1 MTMTPKTRLFLT
13 IFLGVMSAMAPL
25 STDMYLPALPEL
37 SSDFGISASVT
48 QMTLT
53 MTMIGMATGQM
64 IMGPVSDRYGRKG
77 PLLAGMAV
85 FALTALGCAT
95 VPDIRA
101 FLVLRFL
108 MGFAGASGIVIARAI
123 ARDVAEGV
131 ELTRFFAILMM
142 VNGLAPILAPVIGGQ
157 VLLFSD
163 WRGIFV
169 LLIAVGLVQS
179 GATMVYR
186 ETLPQEKRIARLGAS
201 FQKFPQLLH
210 DKYFMGH
217 CLTQCFVFGAFF
229 SYIAGASFLFQNI
242 YHVTPQTFSYI
253 FGGIGAGLL
262 VCGMV
267 PARLAGRVPDVEL
280 LMWALI
286 VPVIGSD
293 DSRALHHDRAALHHG
308 RGELLP
314 RPLAPGQERGQRERA
329 DWFRPDDPRRPH
341 DAPRRH
347 RRQRH
352 GHPDGHHHAHRLH
365 ARPHHVP
372 DPRLPRPSPGR
383 QDYGTDSVKIAI
395 DTTKRATACGVQSS
409 FSYAVILFL

>member
-37 SSDFGISASVT
+37 TTDFGIPASVA
-48 QMTLT
+48 QLTLT
-53 MTMIGMATGQM
+53 MTMIGMAAGQM

-85 FALTALGCAT
+85 FALTALGCAA

-169 LLIAVGLVQS
+169 LLIVVGLAQS

-186 ETLPQEKRIARLGAS
+186 ETLPQEKRIGNLGAS

-242 YHVTPQTFSYI
+242 YHVTPQAFSYI
-253 FGGIGAGLL
+253 FGGIGVGLL

-280 LMWALI
+280 LMGALI
-286 VPVIGSD
+286 VPVLGSVALLGGFLCHAPIYYTIPVLFITIVPLSIMGAASFSLALSRQGKNAGSASALIGFAQMILGGLMMPLVGIAGSD
-293 DSRALHHDRAALHHG
+293 TAVPMGIIMLAGYTLG
-308 RGELLP
+308 LLTF
-314 RPLAPGQERGQRERA
+314 LTLVY
-329 DWFRPDDPRRPH
+329 PD
-341 DAPRRH
+341 H
-347 RRQRH
+347 RR
-352 GHPDGHHHAHRLH
+352 G
-365 ARPHHVP
+365 
-372 DPRLPRPSPGR
+372 GR
-383 QDYGTDSVKIAI
+383 IMGRIK
-395 DTTKRATACGVQSS
+395 
-409 FSYAVILFL
+409 

>member
-37 SSDFGISASVT
+37 TTDFGIPASVA
-48 QMTLT
+48 QLTLT
-53 MTMIGMATGQM
+53 MTMIGMGAGQM

-85 FALTALGCAT
+85 FALTAFGCAA

-169 LLIAVGLVQS
+169 LLIVVGLVQS
-179 GATMVYR
+179 GATMIYR
-186 ETLPQEKRIARLGAS
+186 ETLPKEKRIENLGAS

-242 YHVTPQTFSYI
+242 YHVTPQAFSYI
-253 FGGIGAGLL
+253 FGGIGVGLL

-280 LMWALI
+280 LMGSLI
-286 VPVIGSD
+286 VPALGSVALLAGFLCKAPIWYTIPVLFVTIVPLSIMGAASFSLALSRQGRNAGSASALIGFAQMILGGLMMPLVGIAGSD
-293 DSRALHHDRAALHHG
+293 TAVPMGIIMLAGYTLG
-308 RGELLP
+308 LLTF
-314 RPLAPGQERGQRERA
+314 LVLVY
-329 DWFRPDDPRRPH
+329 PD
-341 DAPRRH
+341 H
-347 RRQRH
+347 RR
-352 GHPDGHHHAHRLH
+352 G
-365 ARPHHVP
+365 
-372 DPRLPRPSPGR
+372 GR
-383 QDYGTDSVKIAI
+383 IMGKI
-395 DTTKRATACGVQSS
+395 R
-409 FSYAVILFL
+409 

>member
-1 MTMTPKTRLFLT
+1 MSMTPRTRLFLT
-13 IFLGVMSAMAPL
+13 VFLGVMSAMAPL

-37 SSDFGISASVT
+37 SSDFGITASVT
-48 QMTLT
+48 QLTLT

-64 IMGPVSDRYGRKG
+64 IMGPVSDRCGRKG
-77 PLLAGMAV
+77 PLLAGMVV

-169 LLIAVGLVQS
+169 LLIVVGLAQS
-179 GATMVYR
+179 GATMIYR
-186 ETLPQEKRIARLGAS
+186 ETLPQEKRIENLGAS

-210 DKYFMGH
+210 DRYFMGH

-242 YHVTPQTFSYI
+242 YHVTPQAFSYI
-253 FGGIGAGLL
+253 FGGIGVGLL

-280 LMWALI
+280 LMFSLI
-286 VPVIGSD
+286 VPVLGSVALLAGFLCKAPIWYTIPCSS
-293 DSRALHHDRAALHHG
+293 SRSCRSPSWARRVSRSPFRARAGMRAA
-308 RGELLP
+308 
-314 RPLAPGQERGQRERA
+314 RA
-329 DWFRPDDPRRPH
+329 R
-341 DAPRRH
+341 
-347 RRQRH
+347 
-352 GHPDGHHHAHRLH
+352 
-365 ARPHHVP
+365 
-372 DPRLPRPSPGR
+372 
-383 QDYGTDSVKIAI
+383 
-395 DTTKRATACGVQSS
+395 
-409 FSYAVILFL
+409 

>member
-53 MTMIGMATGQM
+53 MTMLGMGAGQM
-64 IMGPVSDRYGRKG
+64 IMGPVSDRYGRKW

-85 FALTALGCAT
+85 FALTAFGCAT
-95 VPDIRA
+95 VLDIRA

-169 LLIAVGLVQS
+169 LLIIVGLVQS
-179 GATMVYR
+179 GATMIYR
-186 ETLPQEKRIARLGAS
+186 ETLPKEKRIENLGAS

-253 FGGIGAGLL
+253 FGGIGVGLL

-280 LMWALI
+280 LMFSLI
-286 VPVIGSD
+286 VPVLGSVALLGGFLCHAPIYYTIPVLFITIVPLSIMGAASFSLALSRQGKNAGSASALIGFAQMILGGLMMPLVGIAGSD
-293 DSRALHHDRAALHHG
+293 TAVPMG
-308 RGELLP
+308 IIM
-314 RPLAPGQERGQRERA
+314 LAGYTLGLIT
-329 DWFRPDDPRRPH
+329 FLTLVYPD
-341 DAPRRH
+341 H
-347 RRQRH
+347 RR
-352 GHPDGHHHAHRLH
+352 G
-365 ARPHHVP
+365 
-372 DPRLPRPSPGR
+372 GR
-383 QDYGTDSVKIAI
+383 IMGKI
-395 DTTKRATACGVQSS
+395 R
-409 FSYAVILFL
+409 

>member
-1 MTMTPKTRLFLT
+1 MIMTKRTRLFLT
-13 IFLGVMSAMAPL
+13 IFLG
-25 STDMYLPALPEL
+25 
-37 SSDFGISASVT
+37 
-48 QMTLT
+48 
-53 MTMIGMATGQM
+53 
-64 IMGPVSDRYGRKG
+64 
-77 PLLAGMAV
+77 
-85 FALTALGCAT
+85 
-95 VPDIRA
+95 
-101 FLVLRFL
+101 
-108 MGFAGASGIVIARAI
+108 GIVIARAI

-186 ETLPQEKRIARLGAS
+186 ETLPQEKRIGNLGAS

-253 FGGIGAGLL
+253 FGGIGVGLL

-280 LMWALI
+280 LMGSLI
-286 VPVIGSD
+286 VPVLGSVALLGGFLCHAPIYYTIPVLFITIVPLSIMGAASFSLALSRQGKNAGSASALIGFAQMILGGLMMPLVGIAGSD
-293 DSRALHHDRAALHHG
+293 TAVPMGIIMLAGYTLG
-308 RGELLP
+308 LLTF
-314 RPLAPGQERGQRERA
+314 LVLVY
-329 DWFRPDDPRRPH
+329 PD
-341 DAPRRH
+341 H
-347 RRQRH
+347 RR
-352 GHPDGHHHAHRLH
+352 G
-365 ARPHHVP
+365 
-372 DPRLPRPSPGR
+372 GR
-383 QDYGTDSVKIAI
+383 IMGRIK
-395 DTTKRATACGVQSS
+395 
-409 FSYAVILFL
+409 

>member
-37 SSDFGISASVT
+37 TTDFGIPASVA
-48 QMTLT
+48 QLTLT

-64 IMGPVSDRYGRKG
+64 IMGPVSDRCGRKG
-77 PLLAGMAV
+77 PLLAGMVV
-85 FALTALGCAT
+85 FALTALGCAA

-101 FLVLRFL
+101 FRVLRFL

-186 ETLPQEKRIARLGAS
+186 ETLPQEKRIGNLGAS

-253 FGGIGAGLL
+253 FGGIGVGLL

-280 LMWALI
+280 LMGSLI
-286 VPVIGSD
+286 VPVLGSVALLGGFLCHAPIYYTIPVLFITIVPLSIMGAASFSLALSRQGKNAGSASALIGFAQMILGGLMMPLVGIAGSD
-293 DSRALHHDRAALHHG
+293 TAVPMGIIMLTGYTLG
-308 RGELLP
+308 LLTF
-314 RPLAPGQERGQRERA
+314 LTLVY
-329 DWFRPDDPRRPH
+329 PD
-341 DAPRRH
+341 H
-347 RRQRH
+347 RR
-352 GHPDGHHHAHRLH
+352 G
-365 ARPHHVP
+365 
-372 DPRLPRPSPGR
+372 GR
-383 QDYGTDSVKIAI
+383 IMGKI
-395 DTTKRATACGVQSS
+395 R
-409 FSYAVILFL
+409 

>member
-37 SSDFGISASVT
+37 TTDFGIPASVA
-48 QMTLT
+48 QLTLT
-53 MTMIGMATGQM
+53 MTMIGMAAGQM

-85 FALTALGCAT
+85 FALTALGCAA

-169 LLIAVGLVQS
+169 LLIVVGLAQS
-179 GATMVYR
+179 GATLVYR
-186 ETLPQEKRIARLGAS
+186 ETLSQEKRIGNLGAS
-201 FQKFPQLLH
+201 FQKFPQLLR

-242 YHVTPQTFSYI
+242 YHATPQTFSYI
-253 FGGIGAGLL
+253 FGGIGVGLL

-280 LMWALI
+280 LMGSLI
-286 VPVIGSD
+286 VPVLGSVALLGGFLCHAPIYYTIPVLFITIVPLSIMGAASFSLALSRQGKNAGSASALIGFAQMILGGLMMPLVGIAGSD
-293 DSRALHHDRAALHHG
+293 TAVPMGIIMLTGYILG
-308 RGELLP
+308 LITFLT
-314 RPLAPGQERGQRERA
+314 LVY
-329 DWFRPDDPRRPH
+329 PD
-341 DAPRRH
+341 H
-347 RRQRH
+347 RR
-352 GHPDGHHHAHRLH
+352 G
-365 ARPHHVP
+365 
-372 DPRLPRPSPGR
+372 GR
-383 QDYGTDSVKIAI
+383 IMGRIK
-395 DTTKRATACGVQSS
+395 
-409 FSYAVILFL
+409 

>member
-37 SSDFGISASVT
+37 TTDFGIPASVA
-48 QMTLT
+48 QLTLT
-53 MTMIGMATGQM
+53 MTMIGMAAGQM

-85 FALTALGCAT
+85 FALTALGCAA

-169 LLIAVGLVQS
+169 LLIVVGLAQS
-179 GATMVYR
+179 GATLVYR
-186 ETLPQEKRIARLGAS
+186 ETLSQEKRIGNLGAS
-201 FQKFPQLLH
+201 FQKFPQLLR

-253 FGGIGAGLL
+253 FGGIGVGLL

-280 LMWALI
+280 LMGSLI
-286 VPVIGSD
+286 VPVLGSVALLGGFLCHAPIYYTIPVLFITIVPLSIMGAASFSLALSRQGKNAGSASALIGFAQMILGGLMMPLVGIAGSD
-293 DSRALHHDRAALHHG
+293 TAIPMGIIMLTGYTLG
-308 RGELLP
+308 LLTFLVLVYP
-314 RPLAPGQERGQRERA
+314 A
-329 DWFRPDDPRRPH
+329 
-341 DAPRRH
+341 H
-347 RRQRH
+347 RR
-352 GHPDGHHHAHRLH
+352 G
-365 ARPHHVP
+365 
-372 DPRLPRPSPGR
+372 GR
-383 QDYGTDSVKIAI
+383 IMGRIK
-395 DTTKRATACGVQSS
+395 
-409 FSYAVILFL
+409 

>member
-37 SSDFGISASVT
+37 TTDFGIPASVA
-48 QMTLT
+48 QLTLT
-53 MTMIGMATGQM
+53 MTMIGMAAGQM

-85 FALTALGCAT
+85 FALTALGCAA

-186 ETLPQEKRIARLGAS
+186 ETLPQEKRIAKLGAS
-201 FQKFPQLLH
+201 FQKFSQLLH

-253 FGGIGAGLL
+253 FGGIGVGLL

-280 LMWALI
+280 LMGSLI
-286 VPVIGSD
+286 VPVLGSVALLGGFLCHAPIYYTIPVLFITIVPLSIMGAASFSLALSRQGKNAGSASALIGFAQMILGGLMMPLVGIAGSD
-293 DSRALHHDRAALHHG
+293 TAVPMGIIMLAGYTLG
-308 RGELLP
+308 LLTF
-314 RPLAPGQERGQRERA
+314 LTLVY
-329 DWFRPDDPRRPH
+329 PD
-341 DAPRRH
+341 H
-347 RRQRH
+347 RR
-352 GHPDGHHHAHRLH
+352 G
-365 ARPHHVP
+365 
-372 DPRLPRPSPGR
+372 GR
-383 QDYGTDSVKIAI
+383 IMGRIK
-395 DTTKRATACGVQSS
+395 
-409 FSYAVILFL
+409 